1 MEFRS
6 PSRPLH
12 PLPKRKLKVV
22 LTLAEEAE
30 PAVDEVAAIPR
41 TPIKSHQRVAAAAVV
56 VEEVLVAPAPEIL
69 LRILGKAAGL
79 SLPEIRPIKVEGEE
93 PFV

>member
-1 MEFRS
+1 MEFRN
-6 PSRPLH
+6 PSRQLH

-56 VEEVLVAPAPEIL
+56 VEEVLVAPAPETL

-79 SLPEIRPIKVEGEE
+79 SLPEIRPKVVGEE

>member
-6 PSRPLH
+6 PSRQLH

-22 LTLAEEAE
+22 LALAEETE
-30 PAVDEVAAIPR
+30 LTVDEVAVKPKA
-41 TPIKSHQRVAAAAVV
+41 PIKSHLRVAAAAVV
-56 VEEVLVAPAPEIL
+56 MEEVLVAPAPETL
-69 LRILGKAAGL
+69 LPIPGEAAGL
-79 SLPEIRPIKVEGEE
+79 SLPKIRPKVVGEE

>member
-6 PSRPLH
+6 PSRQLH
-12 PLPKRKLKVV
+12 PRPKRKLKVV

-30 PAVDEVAAIPR
+30 PAVDEVAAKPR
-41 TPIKSHQRVAAAAVV
+41 TPIKSHLKVVAAAVV
-56 VEEVLVAPAPEIL
+56 GEKVLVAPAPETLPLIP
-69 LRILGKAAGL
+69 GKAAGL
-79 SLPEIRPIKVEGEE
+79 SLPEIRPMVVGEE